1 MAVGAASAEL
11 MVPGRFRSTVWSMCA
26 SVAGLIIKVM
36 LISISMVL
44 ATVIG
49 VFGLVALIAGAVASA
64 MLDDGL

>member
-1 MAVGAASAEL
+1 
-11 MVPGRFRSTVWSMCA
+11 MCA

-44 ATVIG
+44 ATIIG